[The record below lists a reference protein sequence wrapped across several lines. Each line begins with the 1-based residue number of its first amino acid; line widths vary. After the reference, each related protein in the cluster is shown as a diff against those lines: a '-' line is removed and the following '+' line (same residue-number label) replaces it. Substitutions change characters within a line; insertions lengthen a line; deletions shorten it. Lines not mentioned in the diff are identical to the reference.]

1 MLKPAINYR
10 QQIYELLPK
19 MPYYSYAEFLN
30 EGNGINL
37 PNINTN
43 TDTCY
48 YWVSVDEQDNLMGY
62 FAYHIKN
69 HIMHIDIAIGFL
81 QKNNLIFGCD
91 WYTIISDYAL
101 QYDITSVEWRCFINN
116 PTARYY
122 QRICKIFNGYIKQ
135 SNKFY
140 IYTIPINKIKTFIK
154 ERDELK

>member
-43 TDTCY
+43 TDTHY
-48 YWVSVDEQDNLMGY
+48 YWASVDEQNNLMGY

-69 HIMHIDIAIGFL
+69 YIMHIDIAIGFL
-81 QKNNLIFGCD
+81 QK
-91 WYTIISDYAL
+91 
-101 QYDITSVEWRCFINN
+101 
-116 PTARYY
+116 
-122 QRICKIFNGYIKQ
+122 K
-135 SNKFY
+135 
-140 IYTIPINKIKTFIK
+140 
-154 ERDELK
+154 